1 MLVPVTPEV
10 KLLCEALL
18 ASGLFDG
25 ETNSLAPQTGELL
38 VQRGAELGLRLT
50 LLADNAGA
58 QIVGNLDRD
67 DEYWGEFTPYEIT
80 RMATGLQPKMAVSTR
95 GGGC

>member
-10 KLLCEALL
+10 KLLCDELL
-18 ASGLFDG
+18 ASGLFGG
-25 ETNSLAPQTGELL
+25 ETKLLAQQTGELL

-50 LLADNAGA
+50 LLADNAGV

-67 DEYWGEFTPYEIT
+67 DEYWGEFTPYEIL
-80 RMATGLQPKMAVSTR
+80 RIAAGQQPKMAVSTR